1 MPGFAKRVLLWVAKS
16 KKGVW
21 IILEARGRLLESTGD
36 LTSTIIHK
44 KEMYLKNQTAGPS

>member
-16 KKGVW
+16 KKGEW

-36 LTSTIIHK
+36 LTSTIHK
-44 KEMYLKNQTAGPS
+44 KEIYLKNQTAGSG